1 MTVNEILALTG
12 ASRATFY
19 RWRSRHD
26 FPAPVAIGVFNEA
39 QVRAWWDA
47 NQDNVGRWPQVPCIT
62 A

>member
-19 RWRSRHD
+19 RWRSSHD
-26 FPAPVAIGVFNEA
+26 LPAPVAIGVFDEA

-47 NQDNVGRWPQVPCIT
+47 KQDNVGRWPQVPVIT